1 MSLMREFLM
10 QVAQRER
17 LMRATM
23 LERPHGKIVQMT
35 EQVYIPVNID
45 TLSDSLYLL
54 KTIPLAVQSN
64 PNQVCGVARR
74 VGYIYRA
81 NVKQPMYRLKLRQS
95 LASKKTA
102 TLPGFYILVNGVFVR
117 HEP

>member
-1 MSLMREFLM
+1 M
-10 QVAQRER
+10 QVVQGER
-17 LMRATM
+17 LTRATM
-23 LERPHGKIVQMT
+23 LERPHGKIVQMS
-35 EQVYIPVNID
+35 EQVYIPVNVD
-45 TLSDSLYLL
+45 TLSDSFYLL

-64 PNQVCGVARR
+64 PNQVCGVAHR
-74 VGYIYRA
+74 VGYTYKVS
-81 NVKQPMYRLKLRQS
+81 VKQPMYRLKLRQS

>member
-1 MSLMREFLM
+1 
-10 QVAQRER
+10 
-17 LMRATM
+17 MRATM

-35 EQVYIPVNID
+35 EQVYIPVNVD

-54 KTIPLAVQSN
+54 KTIPLALQSN
-64 PNQVCGVARR
+64 PNQVCGVAHR
-74 VGYIYRA
+74 VGYAYIAR
-81 NVKQPMYRLKLRQS
+81 VKQPIYRLKLRQS

-102 TLPGFYILVNGVFVR
+102 TLPGFYTVMNGVFVK